1 MRILLVEDEPDLAS
15 ALSAALTRRDCL
27 VDHVETLADGEEAL
41 ASGVHTLVLL
51 DRRLPDGDGVSLI
64 PAIRR
69 SPSAPP
75 IILLTALDDV
85 RDRVTGLDAG
95 ADDYVAKPFEL
106 DELLARMRA
115 VLRRPPPQAERTITV
130 ARATLDLDARTV
142 QIGGEPLTL
151 PRRELLAFELLMR
164 RAGRVVTREALEA
177 VVYGQDDFVGP
188 SAIEPHLSRLR
199 RRLEEREAG
208 LEIHGVRGVGYML
221 RVSA

>member
-1 MRILLVEDEPDLAS
+1 MRILLVEDEPELAS
-15 ALSAALTRRDCL
+15 ALAAALARRDCL
-27 VDHVETLADGEEAL
+27 VDHVETLADAEEAVN
-41 ASGVHTLVLL
+41 AGVHTLVLL

-69 SPSAPP
+69 SPSSPP
-75 IILLTALDDV
+75 VILLTALDDV

-95 ADDYVAKPFEL
+95 ADDYVAKPFDME
-106 DELLARMRA
+106 ELLARMRA

-130 ARATLDLDARTV
+130 ARATLDLDSRSV
-142 QIGGEPLTL
+142 MIDGEPLTL

-177 VVYGQDDFVGP
+177 VVYGQDDIVGP

-199 RRLEEREAG
+199 RRLEEQRAG
-208 LEIHGVRGVGYML
+208 LEIQGVRGVGYML
-221 RVSA
+221 RVSP

>member
-1 MRILLVEDEPDLAS
+1 MRILLVEDEPDLAN
-15 ALSAALTRRDCL
+15 ALIAALNRRGYL

-41 ASGVHTLVLL
+41 ASNAHALVLL

-64 PAIRR
+64 PAIRQ
-69 SPSAPP
+69 SAATPP

-85 RDRVTGLDAG
+85 CDRVSGLDAG
-95 ADDYVAKPFEL
+95 ADDYVAKPFDL

-115 VLRRPPPQAERTITV
+115 VLRRPPTLAERTLTL

-142 QIGGEPLTL
+142 RIGGEPLTL

-164 RAGRVVTREALEA
+164 RAGRVVTREALGA
-177 VVYGQDDFVGP
+177 AVYGQDDFVGS

-199 RRLEEREAG
+199 RRLAEHKAG
-208 LEIHGVRGVGYML
+208 LDIHGIRGVGYLL
-221 RVSA
+221 RVST